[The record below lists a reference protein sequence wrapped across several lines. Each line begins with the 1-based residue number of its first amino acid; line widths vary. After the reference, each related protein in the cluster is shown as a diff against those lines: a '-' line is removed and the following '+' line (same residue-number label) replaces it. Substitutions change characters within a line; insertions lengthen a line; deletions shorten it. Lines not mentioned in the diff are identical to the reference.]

1 MEDYEEYIEQ
11 HNNIANYYNDI
22 NVENNIKNIMNKLN
36 YSHNDISQDIPVN
49 EQQNNIPVNEQTE
62 YIPTS
67 ETNSLSLNE
76 KQDIPTSEPITIN
89 DLDFSSCEKN
99 KGKNNKEEK
108 VYYYKDFK

>member
-36 YSHNDISQDIPVN
+36 YSHNDIQQDN
-49 EQQNNIPVNEQTE
+49 STSEEDNNEQTN
-62 YIPTS
+62 I
-67 ETNSLSLNE
+67 LSLDEEQNN
-76 KQDIPTSEPITIN
+76 IPTSEPITIN

>member
-36 YSHNDISQDIPVN
+36 YSHNDISTSETQDKTT
-49 EQQNNIPVNEQTE
+49 NEQTNTLSLDKE
-62 YIPTS
+62 QDNILTS
-67 ETNSLSLNE
+67 ETQDNNSF
-76 KQDIPTSEPITIN
+76 EPININ

>member
-36 YSHNDISQDIPVN
+36 YSHNDISQDILTS
-49 EQQNNIPVNEQTE
+49 EEQTN
-62 YIPTS
+62 ISSS
-67 ETNSLSLNE
+67 ET
-76 KQDIPTSEPITIN
+76 QDNNNFEPININ
-89 DLDFSSCEKN
+89 DLDFSSCSKN

>member
-36 YSHNDISQDIPVN
+36 YSHNDISQDNSYSEKQTN
-49 EQQNNIPVNEQTE
+49 EEEDTLSLDKEQNN
-62 YIPTS
+62 IPTS
-67 ETNSLSLNE
+67 ET
-76 KQDIPTSEPITIN
+76 ITIN

-99 KGKNNKEEK
+99 KGKNNNESK

>member
-36 YSHNDISQDIPVN
+36 YSHNDIQQDNITVN
-49 EQQNNIPVNEQTE
+49 EEQDNNNF
-62 YIPTS
+62 
-67 ETNSLSLNE
+67 
-76 KQDIPTSEPITIN
+76 EPITIN

-99 KGKNNKEEK
+99 KGKNNKESK

>member
-36 YSHNDISQDIPVN
+36 YSHNDISQDNITVN
-49 EQQNNIPVNEQTE
+49 EQTNTLSLDEEQNNIP
-62 YIPTS
+62 I
-67 ETNSLSLNE
+67 
-76 KQDIPTSEPITIN
+76 SEPITIN

-99 KGKNNKEEK
+99 KDKNNKKEK